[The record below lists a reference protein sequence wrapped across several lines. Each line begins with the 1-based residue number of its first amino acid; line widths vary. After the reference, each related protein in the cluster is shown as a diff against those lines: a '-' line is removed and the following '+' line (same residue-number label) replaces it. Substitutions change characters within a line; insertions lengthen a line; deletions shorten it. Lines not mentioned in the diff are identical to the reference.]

1 MTTPAMTTSVP
12 AMTTTTNHHK
22 VWRFTLENA
31 ISINDWPLATI
42 ASVLL
47 QEAGMLV
54 MRIDLNTDA
63 SVIAVFAISLRGG
76 LPARGYPALADTRIT
91 HAQELFAPIPVP
103 AGWLTVDMRQRA
115 DGSVQPI
122 PVRSQNNYP
131 SPSALAG
138 AVEPFATALA
148 LARPRGSDTE
158 YRSDLSDLGPDWEA
172 PRVIPDGRAAYS
184 WVEFMQYH
192 GAVEG
197 SRLWEIGMS
206 WRSQP
211 ITELC
216 VSVADVEAPDDDP
229 PELTAV
235 RQRIAAHFAAQMEPR
250 DIPDGS
256 GPTAAHVRRA
266 LCAANNLSRLASLLG
281 GSLDTSTANI
291 RIGIA
296 V

>member
-1 MTTPAMTTSVP
+1 
-12 AMTTTTNHHK
+12 
-22 VWRFTLENA
+22 
-31 ISINDWPLATI
+31 
-42 ASVLL
+42 
-47 QEAGMLV
+47 MLV
-54 MRIDLNTDA
+54 VRMDLNTDA

-138 AVEPFATALA
+138 AGARATNPFATALA

-172 PRVIPDGRAAYS
+172 LRVIPDGRAAYS